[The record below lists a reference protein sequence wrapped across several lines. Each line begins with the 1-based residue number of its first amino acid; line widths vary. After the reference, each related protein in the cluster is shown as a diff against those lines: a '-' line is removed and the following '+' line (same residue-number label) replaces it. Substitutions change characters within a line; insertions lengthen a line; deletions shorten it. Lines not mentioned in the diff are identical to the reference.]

1 MEGPGPPS
9 LVVDADVV
17 TLRSQGHEVRFPR
30 DWGRKFGAWLRGGRS
45 RNVVC
50 NADRRRFN
58 LLGVSRV
65 PGGLLFTYLEG
76 SAPRALLLSPSDL
89 APLIPTLERED

>member
-1 MEGPGPPS
+1 M
-9 LVVDADVV
+9 
-17 TLRSQGHEVRFPR
+17 
-30 DWGRKFGAWLRGGRS
+30 
-45 RNVVC
+45 VC